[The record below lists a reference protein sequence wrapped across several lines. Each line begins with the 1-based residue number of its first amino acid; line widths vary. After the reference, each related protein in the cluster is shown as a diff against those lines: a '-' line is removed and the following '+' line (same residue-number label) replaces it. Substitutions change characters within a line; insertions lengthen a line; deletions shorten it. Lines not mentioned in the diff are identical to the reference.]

1 MTQAEKY
8 RLLAGELRAQADR
21 SRTMRDTI
29 LVVAQHFE
37 ACAAALDIVA
47 TQAQPAGQKL
57 RLVA

>member
-8 RLLAGELRAQADR
+8 RLLASELRQQADR

-29 LVVAQHFE
+29 LAVARHFE
-37 ACAAALDIVA
+37 ACAAAMDIVV
-47 TQAQPAGQKL
+47 QNPARTKKF